1 MQRPLRQHVVKLFPS
16 NKDVSALLGSMSS
29 RVPTES
35 LFEMLNV
42 LYTAFD
48 SLVDKHGVYKV
59 DTIGDGEI
67 VTLSKGCRC
76 YFYQQSPTHTFGHN
90 DGSWIGI
97 SKGCRCFSCGSQQPK
112 T

>member
-1 MQRPLRQHVVKLFPS
+1 
-16 NKDVSALLGSMSS
+16 MSS

-67 VTLSKGCRC
+67 TMLSKGRHC
-76 YFYQQSPTHTFGHN
+76 YFY
-90 DGSWIGI
+90 
-97 SKGCRCFSCGSQQPK
+97 
-112 T
+112 

>member
-1 MQRPLRQHVVKLFPS
+1 MQRPLRQHVVKLFPP

-67 VTLSKGCRC
+67 VMPCKGRRC
-76 YFYQQSPTHTFGHN
+76 
-90 DGSWIGI
+90 
-97 SKGCRCFSCGSQQPK
+97 CFCGSQQSQ